1 MVTDRRRYRVARL
14 ACVALLAGVSV
25 VPLGA
30 RAAKERPDA
39 AERALL
45 SAADDERLERFR
57 VVIGGVLAEPAL
69 PLSDTSLAS
78 VSRLIFDA
86 VSDLSERVP
95 LPGES
100 EARIRALVMQQHAE
114 RLSEHADRTAGDA
127 RNALEAADSTLAAPE
142 APPPRPVGG
151 ATTIDPVAL
160 GLSDRV
166 DLEIV
171 LPDIQLRPTS
181 APAALAASAARATE
195 ADLYL
200 YTIARAATDL
210 VFLEIRAYHVAFDR
224 DRRVFAGATTVEGL
238 SALVAQAGPAIVAAL
253 AGGPRATLVV
263 TVPAPDGDLRTD
275 VAVYVDDRLLGIGGG
290 RIAYLLP
297 GRHEIRAELI
307 DGREVRRTV
316 MLADDQERVIEIE
329 APPRTP
335 NAVVIDSVPR
345 GATVYRNALW
355 LGTTPLRVPAAA
367 SEQIY
372 TLQLADHYDARL
384 VIGPAAS
391 GRITR
396 AMVPLTANWGEQVQ
410 AQRKAFYRAFGFFAV
425 SVAGPLITFAEYDNR
440 ASINPTAAQPFLYG
454 YYGSLGLSGALF
466 AHMLWRL
473 TRYIDTAEGYHVR

>member
-1 MVTDRRRYRVARL
+1 MVTDQRRYRGARP
-14 ACVALLAGVSV
+14 ACVALLVCVSI

-30 RAAKERPDA
+30 RAAKEPPDA

-45 SAADDERLERFR
+45 SAATDERLERFR
-57 VVIGGVLAEPAL
+57 VVIGDVLAEPAL
-69 PLSDTSLAS
+69 SLSDTSLAS
-78 VSRLIFDA
+78 ISRLIFDTA
-86 VSDLSERVP
+86 SDLSERVP

-100 EARIRALVMQQHAE
+100 EARIRALVTRRHAE
-114 RLSEHADRTAGDA
+114 RLSEHADRTTDDA
-127 RNALEAADSTLAAPE
+127 RSAFEAADPTSAAPE
-142 APPPRPVGG
+142 APPPRPVGA
-151 ATTIDPVAL
+151 ATTVDPVAL
-160 GLSDRV
+160 GLSDRIA
-166 DLEIV
+166 LEIV
-171 LPDIQLRPTS
+171 LPDTRLRPNA
-181 APAALAASAARATE
+181 APAALVASAARATE

-200 YTIARAATDL
+200 YTIARAAAEM
-210 VFLEIRAYHVAFDR
+210 VVLEIRAYHVALDH
-224 DRRVFAGATTVEGL
+224 DRRVFVGAATAEGL
-238 SALVAQAGPAIVAAL
+238 SPLVARAGPAIVAVL

-263 TVPAPDGDLRTD
+263 TVPAPEGGLRTD

-316 MLADDQERVIEIE
+316 MLAEDQERVIEID
-329 APPRTP
+329 APPRAP

-355 LGTTPLRVPAAA
+355 WGTTPLRVPAAA

-396 AMVPLTANWGEQVQ
+396 AMVPLTANWAEQVQ
-410 AQRKAFYRAFGFFAV
+410 TRRKAFYRAFGFFAV

-440 ASINPTAAQPFLYG
+440 ASIGPTSARPFLYG